1 MFTEMNNSSKK
12 NYGYRPSLGRRL
24 IRSFCKL
31 LIYVFRLNGRSKFS
45 NEFMQMLDPKFET
58 RFDGLDLQ
66 FRTGNGRL
74 LWRAKSLLTEEPLMI
89 SWIKA
94 MNPNDVVLDVGA
106 NVGMYTIPI
115 AQRTKMVY
123 ACELDPLN
131 VAILKEN
138 IVLNAVQDRVVV
150 FPIACGDSMTIV
162 EVKFR
167 DLAYGDALQKV
178 AGGDALDTYLGELPH
193 TTKSLQ
199 MSLDELF
206 ESIDAIRPNKI
217 KIDVDGNEE
226 TVLRGLKG
234 LLATANDVYF
244 EDSFSVACNN
254 FIAFLTGLGFQ
265 EEVRAEIFS
274 KDERRQSLGF
284 NRVFKK

>member
-1 MFTEMNNSSKK
+1 MNSELQK
-12 NYGYRPSLGRRL
+12 NWGYQPSFRRRL
-24 IRSFCKL
+24 LRTVCKL
-31 LIYVFRLNGRSKFS
+31 IIFIFRLNGRSKIS
-45 NEFMQMLDPKFET
+45 NEFMQMLDPKFKT
-58 RFDGLDLQ
+58 QLDGRELQ

-74 LWRAKSLLTEEPLMI
+74 LWRAKTLLTEEPLMI

-106 NVGMYTIPI
+106 NVGMYTVPI

-138 IVLNAVQDRVVV
+138 IVLNEVQDRVALL
-150 FPIACGDSMTIV
+150 PIACGDSMTLV
-162 EVKFR
+162 DVKFR
-167 DLAYGDALQKV
+167 DLAYGDALQSIT
-178 AGGDALDTYLGELPH
+178 GGDVLDSHLGELPH
-193 TTKSLQ
+193 TMKSLQ

-206 ESIDAIRPNKI
+206 NGINLIRPNKI

-234 LLATANDVYF
+234 LLATSNEIYF
-244 EDSFSVACNN
+244 EDTFTVACKN
-254 FIAFLTGLGFQ
+254 FVDFLTELGFK
-265 EEVRAEIFS
+265 EKASAEMFS
-274 KDERRQSLGF
+274 KDGSSKSLGF
-284 NRVFKK
+284 NRIFKK